1 MSLLFPVVIL
11 FSVVQVLGYWYVDK
25 RQLAKGRLK
34 TLLVIIFLYILLAL
48 VIPMA
53 PDGEYMTSSNWPGS
67 QVPNA
72 AAPAGPGPGWSNPE
86 PCYNANGCLNA

>member
-11 FSVVQVLGYWYVDK
+11 FSVFQILGYWYVDK

-34 TLLVIIFLYILLAL
+34 TLLAIIFLYIVLAL

-53 PDGEYMTSSNWPGS
+53 PDGEYMTSEVILLIKAGIILLC
-67 QVPNA
+67 QVTVFS
-72 AAPAGPGPGWSNPE
+72 WFSI
-86 PCYNANGCLNA
+86 